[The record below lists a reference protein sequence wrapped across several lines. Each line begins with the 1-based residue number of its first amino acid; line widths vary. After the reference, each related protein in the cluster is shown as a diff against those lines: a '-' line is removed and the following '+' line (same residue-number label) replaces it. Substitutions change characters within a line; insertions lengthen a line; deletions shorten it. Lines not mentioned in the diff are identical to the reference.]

1 MPVARRCAHEKIC
14 VPLNMT
20 PGTATSAS
28 RNIRLELAAEDEENM
43 SFSNR
48 RPKNTFASALTLRV
62 ATPATRR
69 SITVSQLHGIEDG
82 FRRVIHAFVHGQL
95 HEHVLERLIVL
106 QPPQPIDAVVRHD
119 LAVREDHDV

>member
-1 MPVARRCAHEKIC
+1 MPVARRCAHEKIW

-28 RNIRLELAAEDEENM
+28 RNIRLELAAEDEEKM

-48 RPKNTFASALTLRV
+48 RPKNTFASARTLREPSPERSRRASALTLRV
-62 ATPATRR
+62 ATLARRR
-69 SITVSQLHGIEDG
+69 SITVSQLYGVENG
-82 FRRVIHAFVHGQL
+82 FRRIIHAFAHGQF

-106 QPPQPIDAVVRHD
+106 
-119 LAVREDHDV
+119 